1 MPEPSRRPHLVASRC
16 PIDQSVLMR
25 RPIRIV
31 ALVALSTGLALLV
44 TRLLRGHG
52 LARDVPGGILIGQV
66 GAYDRVTGI
75 LLVPLFRLIAAD
87 IVATVASGAK
97 VLEVG
102 CGPGHLAGLLADHGL
117 DVTGLDL
124 DPAMVERA
132 RANVLRRSSSG
143 PGRAASFLVGDVATL
158 PFESGSFDLVVST
171 FSLHHWTDPGA
182 GIGEIA
188 RVLRPGG
195 RALIW
200 DLGSSVFEVFHGHVP
215 DPTEALHAS
224 DMRLISARPWR
235 WPWRFSLSQRIELV
249 RD

>member
-1 MPEPSRRPHLVASRC
+1 
-16 PIDQSVLMR
+16 MR
-25 RPIRIV
+25 RPIRII
-31 ALVALSTGLALLV
+31 ALMALSTGLALLA

-52 LARDVPGGILIGQV
+52 FARPVPGGILIGQV

-75 LLVPLFRLIAAD
+75 LLAPFFRSIVAD
-87 IVATVASGAK
+87 IAATVAPGAK

-102 CGPGHLAGLLADHGL
+102 CGPGHLSGLLAADQGL

-124 DPAMVERA
+124 DPAMIERA

-143 PGRAASFLVGDVATL
+143 PGRSASFLVGDVAAL
-158 PFESGSFDLVVST
+158 PFEPDSFDLVVST

-200 DLGSSVFEVFHGHVP
+200 DLGASAFKVFHGHVP

-224 DMRLISARPWR
+224 EMRLISARPWR